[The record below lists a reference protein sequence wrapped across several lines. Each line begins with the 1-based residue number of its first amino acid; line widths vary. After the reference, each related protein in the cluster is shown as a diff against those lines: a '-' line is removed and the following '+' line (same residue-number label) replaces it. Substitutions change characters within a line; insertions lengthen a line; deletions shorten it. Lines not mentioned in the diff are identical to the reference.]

1 MGISRREK
9 WKEPKKSPAFL
20 VYGADE
26 EVKAIFERRRM
37 ERGPSEESEALT
49 QSSFIEPAKE
59 LIFDKEND
67 RPVFHPVL
75 PMFNTETAELELSAA
90 LTISLGEDD
99 SEELREWVKLVL
111 ALAVIHDVPVYPD
124 TEELASELASYHEE
138 MLVVGF
144 RTQDESGKDVF
155 VRFNKL
161 AGTSVGTLDHLEAI
175 RATELQSPAEIQ
187 LIKRALL
194 TELQK
199 REEAGRLLASLRLAI
214 AELEGL
220 LDETVRNEN
229 ALQRCLTQNPI
240 LFGTDY
246 RRVIPKHRLGDEY
259 EMDYALERVSGLF
272 DLVEIEAS
280 THLLFTQSG
289 DPRKEL
295 VHAEQQVLDWIDWV
309 ERNGGYAQDRLPGLI
324 RPFGYVIIGRTP
336 NLDEGDR
343 DRLRRRNSIF
353 RGAFQILTY
362 DDLLDRAGTL
372 LKMLEGRL
380 FDPGSTKT
388 N

>member
-1 MGISRREK
+1 MATSRREK

-20 VYGADE
+20 VYGDDE
-26 EVKAIFERRRM
+26 EVRAIFERRRT
-37 ERGPSEESEALT
+37 ERGQLEDSEALT
-49 QSSFIEPAKE
+49 QSSLIEPAKE

-67 RPVFHPVL
+67 RPVLNPVL

-90 LTISLGEDD
+90 LTMSLGKDD

-111 ALAVIHDVPVYPD
+111 ALAVIHEVPVYSN
-124 TEELASELASYHEE
+124 TEELAPELAAYHEE

-144 RTQDESGKDVF
+144 RTKDESGKDMY

-175 RATELQSPAEIQ
+175 NATELQSPAEIQ

-194 TELQK
+194 TELRK
-199 REEAGRLLASLRLAI
+199 RDEAGRLLASLRLAI

-220 LDETVRNEN
+220 LDETERNEN

-280 THLLFTQSG
+280 THRLFTQSG

-295 VHAEQQVLDWIDWV
+295 VHAEQQVLDWLDWV
-309 ERNGGYAQDRLPGLI
+309 ERHGGYARDRLPGLI
-324 RPFGYVIIGRTP
+324 RPFGYVIIGRTT
-336 NLDEGDR
+336 NLDKGDQ
-343 DRLRRRNSIF
+343 DRLHRRNSIF

-380 FDPGSTKT
+380 FDPGSNKT
-388 N
+388 S